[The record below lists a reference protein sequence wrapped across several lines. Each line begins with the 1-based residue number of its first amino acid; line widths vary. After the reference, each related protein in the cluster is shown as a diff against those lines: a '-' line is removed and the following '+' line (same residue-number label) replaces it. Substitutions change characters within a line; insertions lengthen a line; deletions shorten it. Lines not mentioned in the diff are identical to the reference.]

1 MLKRI
6 TNNSLVSDKDRLRYA
21 DGSMLLTVWL
31 NLDETIYGF
40 ELVYNL
46 LDDEKALF
54 YTENVGTK
62 FSDLIEESPRMGRNV
77 QRTLNSVP
85 LKFEKEHLEKKF
97 QNNSSQLPGEISD
110 FILEIMQQIIV
121 EN

>member
-1 MLKRI
+1 MLKKI

-62 FSDLIEESPRMGRNV
+62 FSDLIEESPRTGRNV

-85 LKFEKEHLEKKF
+85 LKFEKEHLEKF

-121 EN
+121 GN